1 MLALCCCYLEVHR
14 FFLTMLLIFA
24 GDELTKME
32 NEDEQG
38 WCKGRL
44 DNGQVGLYPAN
55 YVEPIQWQRT
65 KLIQKRYKSSAGLY
79 SIYLNQEEAEWC
91 IECIYFHEKER
102 KLNTEI
108 AVISRQNIE
117 LISCGFHNLCTMQ
130 MKGVRWK
137 KNSDRKNTF

>member
-1 MLALCCCYLEVHR
+1 
-14 FFLTMLLIFA
+14 MLLFFA

-65 KLIQKRYKSSAGLY
+65 KLIQKHYKSSAGLY
-79 SIYLNQEEAEWC
+79 SIYLNQEEVEWC

-108 AVISRQNIE
+108 VVI
-117 LISCGFHNLCTMQ
+117 
-130 MKGVRWK
+130 
-137 KNSDRKNTF
+137 

>member
-55 YVEPIQWQRT
+55 YVEPIQ
-65 KLIQKRYKSSAGLY
+65 
-79 SIYLNQEEAEWC
+79 
-91 IECIYFHEKER
+91 
-102 KLNTEI
+102 
-108 AVISRQNIE
+108 
-117 LISCGFHNLCTMQ
+117 
-130 MKGVRWK
+130 
-137 KNSDRKNTF
+137 